1 MKTYSCNRAKALLI
15 LMFIG
20 INLALSAQD
29 TLQIV
34 KGTVRNSGNYEP
46 ISFAIVKN
54 EMLRTRVI
62 SDEQGRYMIPINRG
76 DLLKITAI
84 GFEDGFYIVNDTTD
98 FIYNF
103 PIQLKPRV
111 YDLKEFTLTPYKTVL
126 QFKHAVIQLELP
138 ENNLAPSLNLPFIK
152 HHLPSE
158 DDIGGVSFMSPI
170 SFFYNTFSHKGKMAK
185 KYRKLLASDYNNRL
199 VRKRFTRN
207 LVAKIIPL
215 ETVEELDAF
224 IEFCKFD
231 FDFLLNASEYEIIAA
246 VQRKYAEYISYQMIS
261 LVFIEFRSI
270 KCNKVT

>member
-1 MKTYSCNRAKALLI
+1 MKTYSRNRAKALLI

-103 PIQLKPRV
+103 PIQLKPRI

-126 QFKHAVIQLELP
+126 QFKYAVIQLELP

-158 DDIGGVSFMSPI
+158 GDIGGVSFMSPI

-185 KYRKLLASDYNNRL
+185 KYRKLLANDYNNQL

-207 LVAKIIPL
+207 LVAKIVPL

-246 VQRKYAEYISYQMIS
+246 VQRKYAEYIIS
-261 LVFIEFRSI
+261 LVFIGFKSL

>member
-1 MKTYSCNRAKALLI
+1 MKTYSRNRAKALLI

-54 EMLRTRVI
+54 EMLKTRVI

-126 QFKHAVIQLELP
+126 QFKHAVVQLVLP
-138 ENNLAPSLNLPFIK
+138 EDTPNLIPIITSNIQTPTVLG
-152 HHLPSE
+152 E
-158 DDIGGVSFMSPI
+158 VIGAFSSPI
-170 SFFYNTFSHKGKMAK
+170 SFVYNTFSHKGKMAK

-246 VQRKYAEYISYQMIS
+246 VQRKYAEYIIS
-261 LVFIEFRSI
+261 IVFIGFKSL